1 MTNCADTF
9 IIGSEIRSLSAQEK
23 RDIMNTYTLG
33 YGTGTVEIQFEHES
47 SVRVLTEQSIEE
59 IEDLHQTF
67 LKAVTEDMTGSPAL
81 SELISAEDSVTI
93 VASDIT
99 RFWMR
104 QDLVIK
110 ELVSYLNGVLG
121 VSFDKI
127 AIVIA
132 LGTHRDCSEE
142 EQRKIVSEEVF
153 EKVTVYNHDCLA
165 DDLVYVGT
173 TSRGT
178 KVIVNPLAVG
188 RKVILIGGTVHHLM
202 SGFGGGRKS
211 VLPGIS
217 AKSTILENH
226 LLCLDPDAPRSN
238 PLIGMAVLENNP
250 VHEDMMEA
258 AALVQPTFGINI
270 VSNSRGKQCRIICGD
285 WKLAWEE
292 SCRVVHSHFGVPIE
306 KKADIVIA
314 GCGGFPKDINLYQG
328 VKSLLNAGQAVK
340 DGGTVIF
347 LAKCP
352 EGGGSPD
359 FFGWIQS
366 VVTGTLDKDL
376 RANFSIGG
384 YIFYAAMEVI
394 RKSRVLMLTDIPADT
409 IRDMGI
415 TAYREIEELL
425 KDVDFTDKDVYVM
438 PYGGFTMPYLAEN
451 S

>member
-1 MTNCADTF
+1 MRET
-9 IIGSEIRSLSAQEK
+9 
-23 RDIMNTYTLG
+23 MNTYTLG
-33 YGTGTVEIQFEHES
+33 YGTEKIDITIDKERSAQ
-47 SVRVLTEQSIEE
+47 VLTEKYMEE
-59 IEDLHQTF
+59 ITDLHTAF
-67 LKAVTEDMTGSPAL
+67 RRAVTEETVGSPSL
-81 SELISAEDSVTI
+81 SELISSDDLVTI

-104 QDLVIK
+104 QDLVIR
-110 ELVSYLNGVLG
+110 ELVSFLNEELG
-121 VSFDKI
+121 VSCGNI

-132 LGTHRDCSEE
+132 LGTHRDCSEA
-142 EQRKIVSEEVF
+142 EQRKIVSEEIF
-153 EKVTVYNHDCLA
+153 AKVKVYNHDCLA
-165 DDLVYVGT
+165 DDLVDVGT
-173 TSRGT
+173 TSYGT
-178 KVIVNPLAVG
+178 RVLVNPLAVG

-217 AKSTILENH
+217 AKSTILQNH

-238 PLIGMAVLENNP
+238 PLIGMAVLEHNP
-250 VHEDMMEA
+250 VHEDMTEA
-258 AALVQPTFGINI
+258 AALVSPTFGINI
-270 VSNSRGKQCRIICGD
+270 VSNSHGSQCRIICGN

-292 SCRVVHSHFGVPIE
+292 SCQVVHSHFGVPIE

-366 VVTGTLDKDL
+366 VVKGTLDEDL
-376 RANFSIGG
+376 RADFSIGG
-384 YIFYAAMEVI
+384 YIFYAAIEVI
-394 RKSRVLMLTDIPADT
+394 KRCHVLMLTDIPAET
-409 IRDMGI
+409 IKDMGI
-415 TAYREIEELL
+415 TAYQEIEPLL
-425 KDVDFTDKDVYVM
+425 AQVDFTDKDVYVM
-438 PYGGFTMPYLAEN
+438 PYGGFTMPYMKK
-451 S
+451 